1 MPGMLSGANLTALDE
16 LELSFIV
23 GSRVTKAPADL
34 ESHFH
39 WNGDVFTDGQLI
51 DTVTPRHGNTKV
63 NNTALRAEPVWD
75 PEAHGR
81 VAGDLVLLGQTR
93 ASRPENPGCPGS
105 PRPSDR
111 RREQESQV
119 GAVCEGPR
127 R

>member
-1 MPGMLSGANLTALDE
+1 MLSGANLTALDA

-51 DTVTPRHGNTKV
+51 DTVTPRHGNMKV
-63 NNTALRAEPVWD
+63 NNTALRAEPVRD
-75 PEAHGR
+75 REAHPGGWW
-81 VAGDLVLLGQTR
+81 AIWSYSAKR
-93 ASRPENPGCPGS
+93 ARRDQKTLAAQEARARATVDGS
-105 PRPSDR
+105 KK
-111 RREQESQV
+111 
-119 GAVCEGPR
+119 AVCEGPR